1 MASPGFYE
9 NREAAQP
16 IVDRHQELMWQVG
29 DLMHRWEYL
38 QSAKDLAG
46 PDRIVI

>member
-1 MASPGFYE
+1 
-9 NREAAQP
+9 
-16 IVDRHQELMWQVG
+16 MWQVG
-29 DLMHRWEYL
+29 DLMHRWEKL